1 MTFKHSSRSRPLKA
15 HDEGVLHWLARRAE
29 FAEKLQAAQ
38 KLLTNKEWAAAITEF
53 NAAIRACGRS
63 PAVEAQLGVV
73 KSAACRRFLLQL
85 EPWKSGALA
94 PRQTASDMG
103 FSPVHTRKDHRA

>member
-1 MTFKHSSRSRPLKA
+1 M
-15 HDEGVLHWLARRAE
+15 
-29 FAEKLQAAQ
+29 EK
-38 KLLTNKEWAAAITEF
+38 
-53 NAAIRACGRS
+53 
-63 PAVEAQLGVV
+63 AQLGVV

-85 EPWKSGALA
+85 ELWKSGALA